1 MYHRFNEKK
10 YPSTNIQIEI
20 FKKQIEIIKKNN
32 FEFNNP
38 VEFDLKFF
46 SPKSEKKIL
55 ITIDDAFSSFYQNAW
70 PYLKE
75 NKIFIVMLSRFMWED
90 LEKGVF
96 RNYKRIKSVL
106 KFNFIERVL
115 AKNIDQ
121 QQKNRNL
128 ELLAIKSNYNQ
139 NNLYDTSLIFSG
151 NNIILLKSEE
161 IDVML
166 DDQEYFWEVKHSP
179 KHRI

>member
-1 MYHRFNEKK
+1 MIKGINRLKLIGK
-10 YPSTNIQIEI
+10 NIE
-20 FKKQIEIIKKNN
+20 
-32 FEFNNP
+32 
-38 VEFDLKFF
+38 DLKTI
-46 SPKSEKKIL
+46 SAYSQDSIVKIKD
-55 ITIDDAFSSFYQNAW
+55 IV
-70 PYLKE
+70 YLKE

-96 RNYKRIKSVL
+96 RNYKRIRSVL
-106 KFNFIERVL
+106 KFNFIENVL
-115 AKNIDQ
+115 AKNINQ

-166 DDQEYFWEVKHSP
+166 DDQEYFWEVKNSP

>member
-1 MYHRFNEKK
+1 MIKGINRLKLIGK
-10 YPSTNIQIEI
+10 NIE
-20 FKKQIEIIKKNN
+20 
-32 FEFNNP
+32 
-38 VEFDLKFF
+38 DLKTI
-46 SPKSEKKIL
+46 SAYSQDSIVKIKD
-55 ITIDDAFSSFYQNAW
+55 IV
-70 PYLKE
+70 YLKE

-90 LEKGVF
+90 IEKGVF

-106 KFNFIERVL
+106 KFNFIENVL
-115 AKNIDQ
+115 AKNINQ

-166 DDQEYFWEVKHSP
+166 DDREYFWEVKHSP

>member
-1 MYHRFNEKK
+1 MIKDINRLKLIGK
-10 YPSTNIQIEI
+10 NIE
-20 FKKQIEIIKKNN
+20 
-32 FEFNNP
+32 
-38 VEFDLKFF
+38 DLKTI
-46 SPKSEKKIL
+46 SAYSQDSIVKIKD
-55 ITIDDAFSSFYQNAW
+55 IV
-70 PYLKE
+70 YLKE

-106 KFNFIERVL
+106 KFNFIESVL
-115 AKNIDQ
+115 AKNINQ

-128 ELLAIKSNYNQ
+128 ELLAIKSNYNP
-139 NNLYDTSLIFSG
+139 NNLYDINLIFSG
-151 NNIILLKSEE
+151 KSIILLKSEE

-179 KHRI
+179 KHKI

>member
-1 MYHRFNEKK
+1 MRKGINRLKLIGK
-10 YPSTNIQIEI
+10 NIE
-20 FKKQIEIIKKNN
+20 
-32 FEFNNP
+32 
-38 VEFDLKFF
+38 DLKTI
-46 SPKSEKKIL
+46 SAYSQDSIVKIKD
-55 ITIDDAFSSFYQNAW
+55 IV
-70 PYLKE
+70 YLKE
-75 NKIFIVMLSRFMWED
+75 NKIFILMLSRFMWED

-106 KFNFIERVL
+106 KFNFVENVL
-115 AKNIDQ
+115 AKNINQ

-128 ELLAIKSNYNQ
+128 ELLTIKSNYNQ

-166 DDQEYFWEVKHSP
+166 DDQEYFWEVKYSP
-179 KHRI
+179 KHKI

>member
-1 MYHRFNEKK
+1 MIKDINRLKLIGK
-10 YPSTNIQIEI
+10 NIE
-20 FKKQIEIIKKNN
+20 
-32 FEFNNP
+32 
-38 VEFDLKFF
+38 DLKTI
-46 SPKSEKKIL
+46 SAYCQDSIVKIKDL
-55 ITIDDAFSSFYQNAW
+55 V
-70 PYLKE
+70 YLKE
-75 NKIFIVMLSRFMWED
+75 NKIFIMMLSRFMWED
-90 LEKGVF
+90 IEKGVF

-106 KFNFIERVL
+106 KFNFIESVL
-115 AKNIDQ
+115 AKNINQ

-179 KHRI
+179 KHKI

>member
-1 MYHRFNEKK
+1 MIKGINRLKLIGK
-10 YPSTNIQIEI
+10 NIE
-20 FKKQIEIIKKNN
+20 
-32 FEFNNP
+32 
-38 VEFDLKFF
+38 DLKTI
-46 SPKSEKKIL
+46 SAYCQDSIVKIKD
-55 ITIDDAFSSFYQNAW
+55 IVH
-70 PYLKE
+70 LKE
-75 NKIFIVMLSRFMWED
+75 NKIFIAMLSRFMWED
-90 LEKGVF
+90 IEKGVF

-106 KFNFIERVL
+106 KFNFIEKVL
-115 AKNIDQ
+115 VKNINQ

-166 DDQEYFWEVKHSP
+166 DDQEYFWEVKRFP
-179 KHRI
+179 KHKI

>member
-1 MYHRFNEKK
+1 MIKGINRLKLIGK
-10 YPSTNIQIEI
+10 NIE
-20 FKKQIEIIKKNN
+20 
-32 FEFNNP
+32 
-38 VEFDLKFF
+38 DLKTI
-46 SPKSEKKIL
+46 SAYSQDSIVKIKD
-55 ITIDDAFSSFYQNAW
+55 IV
-70 PYLKE
+70 YLKE

-106 KFNFIERVL
+106 KFNFIENVL
-115 AKNIDQ
+115 AKNINQ

-139 NNLYDTSLIFSG
+139 NNLYDINLIFSG
-151 NNIILLKSEE
+151 NGIVLLKSEE

>member
-1 MYHRFNEKK
+1 MIKGINRLKLIGK
-10 YPSTNIQIEI
+10 NIE
-20 FKKQIEIIKKNN
+20 
-32 FEFNNP
+32 
-38 VEFDLKFF
+38 DLKTI
-46 SPKSEKKIL
+46 SAYSQDSIVKIKDL
-55 ITIDDAFSSFYQNAW
+55 V
-70 PYLKE
+70 YLKE
-75 NKIFIVMLSRFMWED
+75 NKIFIMMLSRFMWED
-90 LEKGVF
+90 IEKGVF

-106 KFNFIERVL
+106 KFNFIENVL
-115 AKNIDQ
+115 AKNINQ

>member
-1 MYHRFNEKK
+1 MIKG
-10 YPSTNIQIEI
+10 TNRLKLIGKNIE
-20 FKKQIEIIKKNN
+20 
-32 FEFNNP
+32 
-38 VEFDLKFF
+38 DLKTI
-46 SPKSEKKIL
+46 SAYSQDSIVKIKD
-55 ITIDDAFSSFYQNAW
+55 IV
-70 PYLKE
+70 YLKE
-75 NKIFIVMLSRFMWED
+75 NKIFMVMLSRFMWED

-96 RNYKRIKSVL
+96 RNYKRIRSVL
-106 KFNFIERVL
+106 KFNFIENVL
-115 AKNIDQ
+115 AKNINQ
-121 QQKNRNL
+121 EQKNRNL

-151 NNIILLKSEE
+151 NNAILLKSEE

>member
-1 MYHRFNEKK
+1 MIKDINRLKLIGK
-10 YPSTNIQIEI
+10 NIEDLKTISAYCQDS
-20 FKKQIEIIKKNN
+20 IIKIK
-32 FEFNNP
+32 
-38 VEFDLKFF
+38 DLV
-46 SPKSEKKIL
+46 
-55 ITIDDAFSSFYQNAW
+55 
-70 PYLKE
+70 YLKE

-90 LEKGVF
+90 IEKGVF

-106 KFNFIERVL
+106 KFNFIESVL
-115 AKNIDQ
+115 AKNINQ

-139 NNLYDTSLIFSG
+139 NNLYDISLIFSG

>member
-1 MYHRFNEKK
+1 MIKGINRLKLIGK
-10 YPSTNIQIEI
+10 NIE
-20 FKKQIEIIKKNN
+20 
-32 FEFNNP
+32 
-38 VEFDLKFF
+38 DLKTI
-46 SPKSEKKIL
+46 SAYSQDSIVKIKD
-55 ITIDDAFSSFYQNAW
+55 IV
-70 PYLKE
+70 YLKE

-106 KFNFIERVL
+106 KFNFIENVL
-115 AKNIDQ
+115 AKNINQ

-166 DDQEYFWEVKHSP
+166 DDQEYFWEVKRSP

>member
-1 MYHRFNEKK
+1 MIKSINRLKLIGK
-10 YPSTNIQIEI
+10 NIE
-20 FKKQIEIIKKNN
+20 
-32 FEFNNP
+32 
-38 VEFDLKFF
+38 DLKTI
-46 SPKSEKKIL
+46 SAYSQDSIVKIKD
-55 ITIDDAFSSFYQNAW
+55 IV
-70 PYLKE
+70 YLKE

-106 KFNFIERVL
+106 KFNFIENVS
-115 AKNIDQ
+115 AKNINQ

>member
-1 MYHRFNEKK
+1 MIKGINRLKLIGK
-10 YPSTNIQIEI
+10 NIE
-20 FKKQIEIIKKNN
+20 
-32 FEFNNP
+32 
-38 VEFDLKFF
+38 DLKTI
-46 SPKSEKKIL
+46 SAYSQDSIVKIKD
-55 ITIDDAFSSFYQNAW
+55 IV
-70 PYLKE
+70 YLKE

-106 KFNFIERVL
+106 KFNFIENVL
-115 AKNIDQ
+115 AKNINQ

-139 NNLYDTSLIFSG
+139 NNLYDISLIFSG

-166 DDQEYFWEVKHSP
+166 DDQEYFWEVKYFP

>member
-1 MYHRFNEKK
+1 MIKGINRLKLIGK
-10 YPSTNIQIEI
+10 NIE
-20 FKKQIEIIKKNN
+20 
-32 FEFNNP
+32 
-38 VEFDLKFF
+38 DLKTI
-46 SPKSEKKIL
+46 SAYSQDSIVKIKD
-55 ITIDDAFSSFYQNAW
+55 IV
-70 PYLKE
+70 YLKE

-106 KFNFIERVL
+106 KFNFIENVL
-115 AKNIDQ
+115 AKNINQ

-166 DDQEYFWEVKHSP
+166 DDQKYFWEVKHSP
-179 KHRI
+179 KHGI

>member
-1 MYHRFNEKK
+1 MIKGINQLKLIGK
-10 YPSTNIQIEI
+10 NIE
-20 FKKQIEIIKKNN
+20 
-32 FEFNNP
+32 
-38 VEFDLKFF
+38 DLKTI
-46 SPKSEKKIL
+46 SAYSQDSIVKIKD
-55 ITIDDAFSSFYQNAW
+55 IV
-70 PYLKE
+70 YLKE

-106 KFNFIERVL
+106 KFNFIENVL
-115 AKNIDQ
+115 AKNINQ

>member
-1 MYHRFNEKK
+1 MIKDINRLKLIGK
-10 YPSTNIQIEI
+10 NIE
-20 FKKQIEIIKKNN
+20 
-32 FEFNNP
+32 
-38 VEFDLKFF
+38 DLKTI
-46 SPKSEKKIL
+46 SAYSQDSIVKIKD
-55 ITIDDAFSSFYQNAW
+55 IV
-70 PYLKE
+70 YLKE

-106 KFNFIERVL
+106 KFNFIENVL
-115 AKNIDQ
+115 AKNINQ

-179 KHRI
+179 KHRT

>member
-1 MYHRFNEKK
+1 M
-10 YPSTNIQIEI
+10 
-20 FKKQIEIIKKNN
+20 IKDINRLKLIGNN
-32 FEFNNP
+32 
-38 VEFDLKFF
+38 VEDLKII
-46 SPKSEKKIL
+46 SAYCQDSIVKIKD
-55 ITIDDAFSSFYQNAW
+55 IV
-70 PYLKE
+70 YLKE

-106 KFNFIERVL
+106 KFNFIENVL
-115 AKNIDQ
+115 AKNINQ

-179 KHRI
+179 KHKI

>member
-1 MYHRFNEKK
+1 MIKGINRLKLIGK
-10 YPSTNIQIEI
+10 NIE
-20 FKKQIEIIKKNN
+20 
-32 FEFNNP
+32 
-38 VEFDLKFF
+38 DLKTI
-46 SPKSEKKIL
+46 SAYSQDSIVKIKD
-55 ITIDDAFSSFYQNAW
+55 IV
-70 PYLKE
+70 YLKE

-106 KFNFIERVL
+106 KFNFIENVL
-115 AKNIDQ
+115 AKNINQ

-128 ELLAIKSNYNQ
+128 ELLEIKSNYSQ

-179 KHRI
+179 KHKI

>member
-1 MYHRFNEKK
+1 MIKGINRLKLIGK
-10 YPSTNIQIEI
+10 NIE
-20 FKKQIEIIKKNN
+20 
-32 FEFNNP
+32 
-38 VEFDLKFF
+38 DLKTI
-46 SPKSEKKIL
+46 SAYSQDSIVKIKD
-55 ITIDDAFSSFYQNAW
+55 IV
-70 PYLKE
+70 YLKE

-106 KFNFIERVL
+106 KFNFIENVL
-115 AKNIDQ
+115 AKNINQ

-128 ELLAIKSNYNQ
+128 ELLAIKSNYTQ

-161 IDVML
+161 LDVML

>member
-1 MYHRFNEKK
+1 MIKGINRLKLIGK
-10 YPSTNIQIEI
+10 NIE
-20 FKKQIEIIKKNN
+20 
-32 FEFNNP
+32 
-38 VEFDLKFF
+38 DLKTI
-46 SPKSEKKIL
+46 SAYCQDSIVKIKDL
-55 ITIDDAFSSFYQNAW
+55 I
-70 PYLKE
+70 YLKK
-75 NKIFIVMLSRFMWED
+75 NKIFIMMLGRFMWD
-90 LEKGVF
+90 DIEKGVF

-106 KFNFIERVL
+106 KFNFIEKVL
-115 AKNIDQ
+115 AKNINQ

-128 ELLAIKSNYNQ
+128 ELLTIKSNYNQ

-166 DDQEYFWEVKHSP
+166 DDQEYFWEVKYSP

>member
-1 MYHRFNEKK
+1 MIKGINRLKLIGK
-10 YPSTNIQIEI
+10 NIE
-20 FKKQIEIIKKNN
+20 
-32 FEFNNP
+32 
-38 VEFDLKFF
+38 DLKTI
-46 SPKSEKKIL
+46 SAYSQDSIVKIKD
-55 ITIDDAFSSFYQNAW
+55 IV
-70 PYLKE
+70 YLKE
-75 NKIFIVMLSRFMWED
+75 NKIFIVMLNRFMWED

-106 KFNFIERVL
+106 KFNFIENVL
-115 AKNIDQ
+115 AKNINQ
-121 QQKNRNL
+121 QQKDRNL
-128 ELLAIKSNYNQ
+128 ELLAIKSNHNQ
-139 NNLYDTSLIFSG
+139 NDLYDTSLIFSG

>member
-1 MYHRFNEKK
+1 MIKGINRLKLIGK
-10 YPSTNIQIEI
+10 NIE
-20 FKKQIEIIKKNN
+20 
-32 FEFNNP
+32 
-38 VEFDLKFF
+38 DLKTI
-46 SPKSEKKIL
+46 SAYTQDSIVKIKD
-55 ITIDDAFSSFYQNAW
+55 IV
-70 PYLKE
+70 YLKE

-106 KFNFIERVL
+106 KFNFIENVL
-115 AKNIDQ
+115 AKNINQ

-139 NNLYDTSLIFSG
+139 NNLYDTNLIFSG

-161 IDVML
+161 IDVIL

>member
-1 MYHRFNEKK
+1 MIKNINRLKLIGK
-10 YPSTNIQIEI
+10 NIQ
-20 FKKQIEIIKKNN
+20 
-32 FEFNNP
+32 
-38 VEFDLKFF
+38 DLKTI
-46 SPKSEKKIL
+46 SAYCQDSIVKIKD
-55 ITIDDAFSSFYQNAW
+55 IV
-70 PYLKE
+70 YLKE

-106 KFNFIERVL
+106 KFNFIENVL
-115 AKNIDQ
+115 AKNINQ

-139 NNLYDTSLIFSG
+139 NNLYETSLIFSG

>member
-1 MYHRFNEKK
+1 M
-10 YPSTNIQIEI
+10 
-20 FKKQIEIIKKNN
+20 IKDINRLKLIGNN
-32 FEFNNP
+32 
-38 VEFDLKFF
+38 VEDLKII
-46 SPKSEKKIL
+46 SAYCQDSIVKIKD
-55 ITIDDAFSSFYQNAW
+55 IV
-70 PYLKE
+70 YLKE

-106 KFNFIERVL
+106 KFNFIENVL
-115 AKNIDQ
+115 AKNINQ
-121 QQKNRNL
+121 QQKDRNL

-139 NNLYDTSLIFSG
+139 NNLYDTRLIFSG